1 MVCPRAAGRKSFRNR
16 ADGALEPGTGAGKM
30 ACMECLISTGD
41 RVNPPVDLGSAS
53 NYDENMNQYYRIP
66 CINNQGNLIMSL
78 LELPCVLVGN
88 RGRTSTV
95 CLFDSGA
102 SYSVIRKET
111 AEQIAH
117 LEALP
122 EPLVFETA
130 DTCDF
135 ITANYVVV
143 LEFFLEDA
151 PRRFTD
157 EFMVLDTISE
167 DLIIG
172 ATTMQKWGITLDFV
186 NEKVIHD
193 RKMHRLRI

>member
-1 MVCPRAAGRKSFRNR
+1 
-16 ADGALEPGTGAGKM
+16 
-30 ACMECLISTGD
+30 
-41 RVNPPVDLGSAS
+41 
-53 NYDENMNQYYRIP
+53 
-66 CINNQGNLIMSL
+66 MSL

-102 SYSVIRKET
+102 SYSVIRKES

-130 DTCDF
+130 DTGDF

-172 ATTMQKWGITLDFV
+172 ATTMQKWGIKLDFV
-186 NEKVIHD
+186 NEKVIYD